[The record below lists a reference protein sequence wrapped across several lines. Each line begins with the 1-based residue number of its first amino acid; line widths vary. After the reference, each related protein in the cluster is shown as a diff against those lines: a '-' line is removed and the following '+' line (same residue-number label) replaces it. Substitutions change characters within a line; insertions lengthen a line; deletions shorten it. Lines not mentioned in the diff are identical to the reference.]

1 LLEDPIY
8 KKNMLPIARSL
19 VILGVILI
27 IVGGLIYLIARTGV
41 PLGRLQGD
49 IRIQGEYLTC
59 VIPIATSIL
68 LSIVLTILLNLAIRL
83 LRK

>member
-1 LLEDPIY
+1 
-8 KKNMLPIARSL
+8 MLPIARSL
-19 VILGVILI
+19 IILGVILI

-41 PLGRLQGD
+41 PLGRLPGD
-49 IRIQGEYLTC
+49 IRLQGENLTC

-68 LSIVLTILLNLAIRL
+68 LSIVLTFLLNLAIRL